1 MRLRVRTF
9 GCRHVTCAH
18 RLFTA
23 RLPGFATPYARN
35 TMRLVNALQAMGLAL
50 GGQAGARLAAR
61 LRLRR
66 RASPLRRL
74 VRAASIPHIPG
85 RQVLGVDAWAW
96 RRGHRYGT
104 ILVDLLPDRSAAT
117 IARQLGISRPTVD
130 AYLRRDTP
138 PGPRRFQWRPSA
150 RVLTPYLPY

>member
-1 MRLRVRTF
+1 MASPGTRATASACARSNRVTAATLARAMSRTSMS
-9 GCRHVTCAH
+9 TD
-18 RLFTA
+18 
-23 RLPGFATPYARN
+23 
-35 TMRLVNALQAMGLAL
+35 QAMGLAL